1 MELNDTDAKQFESTP
16 HRRLNI
22 LTGEWVLVSAHRSNR
37 PWNGQLETQ
46 QNEQLNAYQE
56 DCYLCPG
63 NVRVSG
69 ERDPDYQGA
78 YIFDNDHSALLKTDQ
93 PFSQTIDGLLQAKS
107 ESGCCKVI
115 CFSPRHDLT
124 LAEMAITDI
133 KKVVDLWKSEYA
145 ELSKLSHINHVQIF
159 ENKGAVM
166 GCSNPH
172 PHGQIWAQQSI
183 PVEPKAE
190 LQRMKAY
197 FDENHGKTL
206 LGDYAELELNQK
218 ALKQPQRLVCENDYF
233 LVVVP
238 YWATW
243 PFETLV
249 LPKPQKHCSSL
260 LDFSDGQAQA
270 FASIL
275 KNITVKYDNLFNTS
289 FPYSAGIHQAPVDG
303 GEYPECTFHM
313 HFYPP
318 LLRSAQIKKFMVGYE
333 MLAESQRDITPEKA
347 AQILRDTKNDHYR
360 ESGLV

>member
-63 NVRVSG
+63 NARVSG
-69 ERDPDYQGA
+69 ERNPDYQGA

-190 LQRMKAY
+190 LQRMKA
-197 FDENHGKTL
+197 
-206 LGDYAELELNQK
+206 
-218 ALKQPQRLVCENDYF
+218 
-233 LVVVP
+233 
-238 YWATW
+238 
-243 PFETLV
+243 V

-260 LDFSDGQAQA
+260 LDFSDDQAQA